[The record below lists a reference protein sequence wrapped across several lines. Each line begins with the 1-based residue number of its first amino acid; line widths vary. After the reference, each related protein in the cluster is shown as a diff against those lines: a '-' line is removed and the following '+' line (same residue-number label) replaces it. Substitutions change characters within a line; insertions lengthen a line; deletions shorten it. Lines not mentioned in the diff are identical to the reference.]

1 MEEVR
6 KEREE
11 KKKKKN
17 IFFVLVV
24 GWLVGKKLFLFN
36 FLY

>member
-11 KKKKKN
+11 KKKKKR
-17 IFFVLVV
+17 FFLFWLLV
-24 GWLVGKKLFLFN
+24 GWLEKNYFYLIS
-36 FLY
+36 LY